1 MRYFTSFFSPVYKVF
16 KTWCVI
22 CPTRASQSG
31 PVMFRCPAAI
41 SSQWLLGGQ
50 HVSRISISQEW
61 GSGTLGEQQGDR
73 TQASTYTAI
82 SGFY

>member
-1 MRYFTSFFSPVYKVF
+1 
-16 KTWCVI
+16 
-22 CPTRASQSG
+22 
-31 PVMFRCPAAI
+31 MFRCPAAI